1 MSIMYHNLVLAVVGT
16 PRESSDPAPSQHS
29 HNPALRPNKEN
40 LLLKSMAHILA
51 TGEDISAFIVFSSAL
66 MEPWLINP
74 KLFLLSA
81 RDVEQS
87 CNKGPNVTPSS
98 RNYLKINY

>member
-1 MSIMYHNLVLAVVGT
+1 MSIIYHNLVLAVVGT
-16 PRESSDPAPSQHS
+16 PRESSDPAPSQN
-29 HNPALRPNKEN
+29 NPALRPNKEN